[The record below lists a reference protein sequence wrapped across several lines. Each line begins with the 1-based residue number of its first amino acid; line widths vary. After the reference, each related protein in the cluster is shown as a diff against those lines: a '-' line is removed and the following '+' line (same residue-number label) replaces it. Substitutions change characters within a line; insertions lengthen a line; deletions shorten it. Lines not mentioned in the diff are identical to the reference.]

1 MSIKEIITKF
11 RISNCQRKIDYYKNK
26 YCNLSDDIVTNR
38 RARILGFKRLRYCN
52 NKLSYTMP
60 FAFYEPKNE
69 KNIKLPLIIYLHGL
83 ANGGESNI
91 IPFFGGFPFAFRLT
105 KNIKKNPCYIIMPSI
120 PITETYVTVKDEKQ
134 KLDNSNCFDSL
145 FTNLFEKIKNNYPI
159 DENRV
164 YVVGSSDG
172 AMGTYTQI
180 KMHKER
186 YAAAIPMMGAIFEND
201 KSIYNDL
208 MNIPLW
214 VAHSKNDKV
223 VPITEFTENNFKWN
237 GTDIIVS
244 TLKEKYK
251 KNIKYTKYKYF
262 GHRTSFIFMIK
273 ENWIDW
279 IFKQSKNQ

>member
-11 RISNCQRKIDYYKNK
+11 RTSNCQRKIEHYKNK
-26 YCNLSDDIVTNR
+26 YSNLSDDIVTNR
-38 RARILGFKRLRYCN
+38 RAKILGFKRLRYCN

-60 FAFYEPKNE
+60 FAFYETKNE
-69 KNIKLPLIIYLHGL
+69 NNKKLPLIIYLHGL

-91 IPFFGGFPFAFRLT
+91 VPFFGGFPFAFRLT

-134 KLDNSNCFDSL
+134 KLDNSNCFDTL

-164 YVVGSSDG
+164 YIIGSSDG

-201 KSIYNDL
+201 KSIYDDL

-223 VPITEFTENNFKWN
+223 VPITKFKENNFKWN

-251 KNIKYTKYKYF
+251 KNIKYTKYKHF

>member
-26 YCNLSDDIVTNR
+26 YCNLTDDIVTNR

-69 KNIKLPLIIYLHGL
+69 NNKKLPLIIYLHGL

-120 PITETYVTVKDEKQ
+120 PITETYVTVKDENQ
-134 KLDNSNCFDSL
+134 KLDNSNCFDTL

-164 YVVGSSDG
+164 YIIGSSDG

-214 VAHSKNDKV
+214 VAHSTNDKV